1 MEFIVCKNY
10 EEISVKGAE
19 IIAGQIK
26 IKPDSVLG
34 LATGNSPIGIYDRLC
49 MMHRVGALD
58 FSKVKSFNL
67 DEYLPIEP
75 TDPNS
80 YAAFMHKIFLRY
92 TGGNEKEAAV

>member
-1 MEFIVCKNY
+1 MELIICKNY

-26 IKPDSVLG
+26 VKPNSVLG

-58 FSKVKSFNL
+58 FSRKIRQNNKRLLGDSARSRPSSF
-67 DEYLPIEP
+67 YHSPIFP
-75 TDPNS
+75 
-80 YAAFMHKIFLRY
+80 
-92 TGGNEKEAAV
+92 

>member
-1 MEFIVCKNY
+1 MEFVVCKNY

-49 MMHRVGALD
+49 MMHSVGALD
-58 FSKVKSFNL
+58 F
-67 DEYLPIEP
+67 
-75 TDPNS
+75 
-80 YAAFMHKIFLRY
+80 
-92 TGGNEKEAAV
+92 